1 MMTTVIFGIQYI
13 DLQWTNDIN
22 QIIFYM
28 IFVCAAL
35 VWEFFRLRKM
45 FKRLDDILD
54 QINEI
59 GGA

>member
-1 MMTTVIFGIQYI
+1 
-13 DLQWTNDIN
+13 
-22 QIIFYM
+22 M